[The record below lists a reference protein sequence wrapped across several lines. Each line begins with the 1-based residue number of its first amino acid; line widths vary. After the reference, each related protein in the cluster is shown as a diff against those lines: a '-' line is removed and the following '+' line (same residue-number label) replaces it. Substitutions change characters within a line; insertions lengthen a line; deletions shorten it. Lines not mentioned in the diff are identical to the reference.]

1 MHSVKSLD
9 TPALNTSQIS
19 DTLALFSGAPST
31 DHATTDRLISDNSVA
46 EVFCIPEAQ
55 VPLAYFNTLSSGGAP
70 EVFNTQT
77 DEISDGDE
85 SHTEEESAEFQKD
98 SVPLPATNGVSK
110 HGQWTHLEELLD
122 RLLFIAISED
132 GLSSSRVVN
141 APANSYLADSSFI
154 ANFLLT
160 YRRFATPRSV
170 LLAMQKRIRQLD
182 NPSGDPM
189 FACFA
194 QMR

>member
-1 MHSVKSLD
+1 M
-9 TPALNTSQIS
+9 
-19 DTLALFSGAPST
+19 
-31 DHATTDRLISDNSVA
+31 ISDNSVA
-46 EVFCIPEAQ
+46 DASCIQAS
-55 VPLAYFNTLSSGGAP
+55 LAYSHTLSNGEAS
-70 EVFNTQT
+70 EVPNTQT
-77 DEISDGDE
+77 DDISDGDE
-85 SHTEEESAEFQKD
+85 SHTEEEAEFQKD

-122 RLLFIAISED
+122 RLLFIAISEE
-132 GLSSSRVVN
+132 GLSNSGVSK
-141 APANSYLADSSFI
+141 APAHSYLADSSFI

-160 YRRFATPRSV
+160 YRRFSTPRSV
-170 LLAMQKRIRQLD
+170 LLAMQKRIRHLD